1 MSYDIKDNTG
11 KAFINNFRT
20 TESRPHFKGK
30 LKVDGMVKDVSIWKK
45 LDKNGKEFLSI
56 SVQPEWK
63 PANKQNDED
72 VPFGE

>member
-1 MSYDIKDNTG
+1 MNFDIKDNTG
-11 KAFINNFRT
+11 KAFINNYRT
-20 TESRPHFKGK
+20 MESHPNFKGK
-30 LKVDGMVKDVSIWKK
+30 LKVDGVVKDVSIWKK

-63 PANKQNDED
+63 PTNKQNDED

>member
-1 MSYDIKDNTG
+1 MNYDIKDNTG
-11 KAFINNFRT
+11 KAFVNHFRT
-20 TESRPHFKGK
+20 AENHPNFKGK
-30 LKVDGMVKDVSIWKK
+30 LKVDGVVKDISVWKK

-63 PANKQNDED
+63 PANEKNDED